1 MCIYIT
7 QNDLILIAFTYNF
20 ILELNFIYHT
30 VSEQCLYDH
39 KVKYIFSLETISLQ
53 PYITGN
59 KYIHMFN
66 VHGKYTNA
74 IYKNH
79 SFSWLIQFSIY
90 THQHPLQTYNKNN
103 EYFVTT
109 CEHNI
114 VIIPLFRVKLLSL
127 VPFEIITISINLF
140 IIIRKHNEYILLKCD
155 G

>member
-1 MCIYIT
+1 M
-7 QNDLILIAFTYNF
+7 
-20 ILELNFIYHT
+20 
-30 VSEQCLYDH
+30 
-39 KVKYIFSLETISLQ
+39 FS
-53 PYITGN
+53 
-59 KYIHMFN
+59 

-90 THQHPLQTYNKNN
+90 THQHPLKTYNKNS

-140 IIIRKHNEYILLKCD
+140 IIIRKHNEYYPIKMWWPKLEQVFYTVSIRPQRGKMHHHD
-155 G
+155 HPPPHIYIVTIY